1 MRERWDSLVALV
13 RITVAASPWLAAT
26 ELLLVVVMAVA
37 GPLQAYGVAR
47 IVNAVTGQGS
57 VTAGA
62 IILFGALAVAFGG
75 LVLSDAVRHRLEDGI
90 EIGLQSELL
99 DLATKP
105 PGIGHHEQPEIAD
118 RLGAAREEFR
128 RLKGTAGTIGSGL
141 AVLITT
147 ATVLVLLA
155 GIHPLLLTLP
165 LLGVLRLWAS
175 AYGARQFRHAITV
188 TMEYNRRQAK
198 LLDVVSHPGHG
209 LEVRAFG
216 LRGMLTDKIAEQFRL
231 QNGPRWRARR
241 QGHLLEIAARVLF
254 GLAYGA
260 AIVFVLWLARAGRAT
275 PGDVT
280 MVMLLAPQTDQAA
293 QRLSDSVRVLIAM
306 LDVAGHIQWLRR
318 HLGHQVAWAGAEEP
332 PTTLRH
338 GIELRNVSFAY
349 PAAERP
355 VLRDLSVY
363 LPAGSTVALVGDNG
377 AGKTTMVK
385 LLARLYDPTDGSIL
399 VDGADLRA
407 INHQAW
413 RSRISAGFQD
423 FVRYEYTAREAI
435 GLGEPSRLGGPTQPR
450 AGAESEVRT
459 SGDAFTDDSYDAAI
473 DAGDARAV
481 IDRLPDGLDTRL
493 GKRFGGTQ
501 LSGGQWQRL
510 ALARA
515 FMRERPLLVLLD
527 EPAAALDPETEH
539 ALLDRFNAASTATRE
554 TGGITLLVS
563 HRLSTVR
570 MADLILVFENGEL
583 TESGS
588 HEDLMATGGSYAEL
602 FELQASAY
610 R

>member
-1 MRERWDSLVALV
+1 
-13 RITVAASPWLAAT
+13 
-26 ELLLVVVMAVA
+26 
-37 GPLQAYGVAR
+37 
-47 IVNAVTGQGS
+47 
-57 VTAGA
+57 
-62 IILFGALAVAFGG
+62 
-75 LVLSDAVRHRLEDGI
+75 
-90 EIGLQSELL
+90 
-99 DLATKP
+99 
-105 PGIGHHEQPEIAD
+105 
-118 RLGAAREEFR
+118 
-128 RLKGTAGTIGSGL
+128 
-141 AVLITT
+141 
-147 ATVLVLLA
+147 
-155 GIHPLLLTLP
+155 
-165 LLGVLRLWAS
+165 
-175 AYGARQFRHAITV
+175 
-188 TMEYNRRQAK
+188 
-198 LLDVVSHPGHG
+198 
-209 LEVRAFG
+209 
-216 LRGMLTDKIAEQFRL
+216 
-231 QNGPRWRARR
+231 
-241 QGHLLEIAARVLF
+241 
-254 GLAYGA
+254 
-260 AIVFVLWLARAGRAT
+260 
-275 PGDVT
+275 

-318 HLGHQVAWAGAEEP
+318 HLGHQVAWAGTEEP

-349 PAAERP
+349 PGVERS
-355 VLRDLSVY
+355 VVRDLSVH

-385 LLARLYDPTDGSIL
+385 LLARLYDPSDGSIL
-399 VDGADLRA
+399 VDGADLRT

-435 GLGEPSRLGGPTQPR
+435 GLGEPSRLNAPTHPPP
-450 AGAESEVRT
+450 GAESAART
-459 SGDAFTDDSYDAAI
+459 RNDAFSDDSYDAAI
-473 DAGDARAV
+473 DAGDARTV
-481 IDRLPDGLDTRL
+481 IDRLPHGLDTRL
-493 GKRFGGTQ
+493 GRRFGGTQ

-539 ALLDRFNAASTATRE
+539 ALLDRFNAASAATRT

-588 HEDLMATGGSYAEL
+588 HDDLMATGGSYAEL

>member
-13 RITVAASPWLAAT
+13 CLTVAASPWLAAT

-62 IILFGALAVAFGG
+62 VVLFGALAIAFGG
-75 LVLSDAVRHRLEDGI
+75 LVLSDAVRKRLADGI
-90 EIGLQSELL
+90 EITLQSELL

-141 AVLITT
+141 AVLIST

-175 AYGARQFRHAITV
+175 AYGARRYRHAITA
-188 TMEYNRRQAK
+188 TMEHNRRHTR
-198 LLDVVSHPGHG
+198 LLEIASHPGHG

-216 LRGMLTDKIAEQFRL
+216 LRGLLTDRIAELFGL
-231 QNGPRWRARR
+231 QNAPRWRARR
-241 QGHLLEIAARVLF
+241 QGNLLEIAARVLF
-254 GLAYGA
+254 GVAYGA

-318 HLGHQVAWAGAEEP
+318 HLGHQVAWAGTEEP
-332 PTTLRH
+332 PTSLRH

-349 PAAERP
+349 PGAERP
-355 VLRDLSVY
+355 VVRDLSVF

-385 LLARLYDPTDGSIL
+385 LLARLYDPSDGAVL
-399 VDGADLRA
+399 VDGTDLRA

-413 RSRISAGFQD
+413 RDRISAGFQD

-435 GLGEPSRLGGPTQPR
+435 GLGEPSRLSGPDQPR
-450 AGAESEVRT
+450 KGSEPAFGT
-459 SGDAFTDDSYDAAI
+459 SDDDSYDAAI
-473 DAGDARAV
+473 DASDARAV
-481 IDRLPDGLDTRL
+481 IDRLSDGLNTRL

-515 FMRERPLLVLLD
+515 FLRERPLLVLLD

-539 ALLDRFNAASTATRE
+539 ALLDRFNAASAATRA

-570 MADLILVFENGEL
+570 MADLILVFEDGEL

-588 HEDLMATGGSYAEL
+588 HDELMTTGGAYAEL

>member
-13 RITVAASPWLAAT
+13 RLTISASPSLAAT
-26 ELLLVVVMAVA
+26 ELLLVVVMAIA

-62 IILFGALAVAFGG
+62 AVLFGALAVAFGG

-90 EIGLQSELL
+90 EIGLQRELL
-99 DLATKP
+99 DLATRP
-105 PGIGHHEQPEIAD
+105 PGIAHHEQPEIAD

-141 AVLITT
+141 AVLVSTT
-147 ATVLVLLA
+147 TVLVLLA

-165 LLGVLRLWAS
+165 LLGLLRLWAS
-175 AYGARQFRHAITV
+175 AFGARQFRHAITA
-188 TMEYNRRQAK
+188 TMEHHRRIFR
-198 LLDVVSHPGHG
+198 LLEIVSHPRHG

-216 LRGMLTDKIAEQFRL
+216 LRGLLTDRIAELFRL
-231 QNGPRWRARR
+231 QNGPRWQARR
-241 QGHLLEIAARVLF
+241 QSNLLEIAARVLF

-260 AIVFVLWLARAGRAT
+260 AIVFVLWLARQGRAT

-306 LDVAGHIQWLRR
+306 LDVVGHIRWLRR
-318 HLGHQVAWAGAEEP
+318 YVGEHVAWAGTAEP
-332 PTTLRH
+332 STTLRR
-338 GIELRNVSFAY
+338 GIELQNVSFAY
-349 PAAERP
+349 PGTQRP
-355 VLRDLSVY
+355 VLRDLSVN

-385 LLARLYDPTDGSIL
+385 LLARLYDPSDGSIL
-399 VDGADLRA
+399 VDGTDLRTLD
-407 INHQAW
+407 HQAW
-413 RSRISAGFQD
+413 RNRISAGFQD

-435 GLGEPSRLGGPTQPR
+435 GLGEPSALTNNDLGN
-450 AGAESEVRT
+450 EIDYE
-459 SGDAFTDDSYDAAI
+459 AAI

-481 IDRLPDGLDTRL
+481 IDRLPDGLNTRL
-493 GKRFGGTQ
+493 GKRFGGTE

-515 FMRERPLLVLLD
+515 FLRERPLLVLLD
-527 EPAAALDPETEH
+527 EPASVLDPESEH
-539 ALLDRFNAASTATRE
+539 ALLDRFNAASAATRA

-570 MADLILVFENGEL
+570 MADLILVFDNGEL

-588 HEDLMATGGSYAEL
+588 HDELMAAGGPYAEL
-602 FELQASAY
+602 FDLQASAY

>member
-1 MRERWDSLVALV
+1 MRERWESLVALV
-13 RITVAASPWLAAT
+13 RLTVSASPWLAST
-26 ELLLVVVMAVA
+26 ELLLVVVMAIA

-47 IVNAVTGQGS
+47 VVNAVTGQGS
-57 VTAGA
+57 VTVGA
-62 IILFGALAVAFGG
+62 AILFGALAVAFGG
-75 LVLSDAVRHRLEDGI
+75 LVLSDAVRHRLADGI
-90 EIGLQSELL
+90 EIALQRELL

-105 PGIGHHEQPEIAD
+105 PGIAHHEQPEIAD

-128 RLKGTAGTIGSGL
+128 RLKGTAGTIGSAL
-141 AVLITT
+141 AVLVTT
-147 ATVLVLLA
+147 ATVLVLLG

-165 LLGVLRLWAS
+165 LLGLLRLWAS
-175 AYGARQFRHAITV
+175 AFGARQYRHAITA
-188 TMEYNRRQAK
+188 TMEHNRRHTR
-198 LLDVVSHPGHG
+198 LLEIVSHPGHG
-209 LEVRAFG
+209 LEIRAFG
-216 LRGMLTDKIAEQFRL
+216 LRGLLTDRIAELFGL

-241 QGHLLEIAARVLF
+241 QGNLLEIAARVLF
-254 GLAYGA
+254 GFAYGA
-260 AIVFVLWLARAGRAT
+260 AIVFVLWLARSGRAT

-293 QRLSDSVRVLIAM
+293 QRLADSVRVLIAM
-306 LDVAGHIQWLRR
+306 LDVAGHIRWLRG
-318 HLGHQVAWAGAEEP
+318 HLGQQVAWAGTGKP

-338 GIELRNVSFAY
+338 GIELQNVSFAY
-349 PAAERP
+349 PGADRP
-355 VLRDLSVY
+355 VVRDLSVY

-385 LLARLYDPTDGSIL
+385 LLARLYDPSGGAIL
-399 VDGADLRA
+399 VDGTDLRT
-407 INHQAW
+407 IDHQAW
-413 RSRISAGFQD
+413 RNRISAGFQD

-435 GLGEPSRLGGPTQPR
+435 GLGEPSRLVGPNQPR
-450 AGAESEVRT
+450 TGTGSTVRT
-459 SGDAFTDDSYDAAI
+459 SGDERYDAAI
-473 DAGDARAV
+473 DAGDARTV
-481 IDRLPDGLDTRL
+481 IDRLPDGLNTRL
-493 GKRFGGTQ
+493 GRRFGGTQ

-515 FMRERPLLVLLD
+515 FLRERPLLVLLD

-539 ALLDRFNAASTATRE
+539 ALLDRFNAASTATRA

-570 MADLILVFENGEL
+570 MADLILVFDNGEL

-588 HEDLMATGGSYAEL
+588 HDELIVAGGAYAEL
-602 FELQASAY
+602 FEIQASAY